1 MPTVPSL
8 MFIIARQH
16 ANSQH
21 ANSKQKFPV
30 ISSDFFFSL
39 LLIRT
44 NKAKTLCSQLIVF
57 AFRLVYDDDVPIYV
71 HFSTRKERE

>member
-1 MPTVPSL
+1 
-8 MFIIARQH
+8 MFIIARL
-16 ANSQH
+16 H

-30 ISSDFFFSL
+30 IFSDFFSPL

-44 NKAKTLCSQLIVF
+44 KKAKTLCSQLIVF
-57 AFRLVYDDDVPIYV
+57 AFRLAYDDDVPIYV